1 MERGQMLVQTLND
14 VCNMV
19 RELEGITHIAV
30 DLETTGLDLLDSEVT
45 GIGFASSDKEWY
57 VDMPSMVSWA
67 ASSLIEGWLE
77 EMWGAFQPLF
87 DVTKHILISHNTPFD
102 MAFVAREF
110 SKFGYATTFN
120 TCDNWWDTLSMAALV
135 DENLIGV
142 KVELPTADGTTKAVG
157 ALSLKALSQVFLGRK
172 QRLWDAFFDDWTVEE
187 KAEYGCADV
196 RNCYDLAVFFSKY
209 LDKIGLMDYYV
220 QYVAP
225 MSYVTCALE
234 TNGIKVDVAKLL
246 EVQQSIEKQ
255 IAVYAAEMQEIMPQ
269 NEKVVFDLAMLG
281 EDPQPQLKTLVSSVD
296 GEFLTAS
303 GKVSTSQSN
312 LTMLY
317 NLTPKAPFW
326 QQVTML
332 EFTPANPRSNAQ
344 LGEYLVKKGY
354 RLPLTKTGKPSVS
367 EEVLQIVAKEHP
379 EDPLWAVLF
388 KMRKLEKLKGT
399 YVDACLEM
407 AWEDDRV
414 HPEWNQSGTATGRY
428 SCTSSSKNKELTHKR
443 GPALQTIPRPDTVAE
458 MGWEYNPREWF
469 VAPAGHCLAVAD
481 LSQAEVRMLAVM
493 SKDEVLKQAMLAG
506 EDIHSNMAAATQGEK
521 WEKGTKEER
530 KILRGYTKRVTFG
543 SMYGIGPQALS
554 EDINNTVEFAKALLD
569 KFYSTFKG
577 VSDWKAAEAQQLS
590 RTGFVTS
597 FLGRRRTPVLIQRPP
612 RVSAATGPEREQ
624 QKLQE
629 ALWKAEYDFA
639 CEKSGFDPSTSEET
653 ERKARA
659 VRQAINFEI
668 QGSVAELVNYGLVG
682 LLRKGY
688 KIIGQVHDEILVEL
702 PDEQAARDQFEQDLR
717 GFYEAELN
725 GVPFVVDLHFG
736 SSWACGKE

>member
-1 MERGQMLVQTLND
+1 MLVQTFDD
-14 VCNMV
+14 VCKMV

-57 VDMPSMVSWA
+57 IDIPSLVGYVRGYRDTDALWG
-67 ASSLIEGWLE
+67 SLL
-77 EMWGAFQPLF
+77 PLF

-102 MAFVAREF
+102 MAFVVRELEGRLGSHLPYF
-110 SKFGYATTFN
+110 P
-120 TCDNWWDTLSMAALV
+120 TCDSWWDTLSMAALV

-142 KVELPTADGTTKAVG
+142 KVELPTADGATKAVG

-172 QRLWDAFFDDWTVEE
+172 QRLWDASFDSWTVEE

-225 MSYVTCALE
+225 MSYVTCAME
-234 TNGIKVDVAKLL
+234 VNGIKVDVAKLL

-255 IAVYAAEMQEIMPQ
+255 VAVYAAEVQDIMPP
-269 NEKVVFDLAMLG
+269 NEKVVFDLSMLG
-281 EDPQPQLKTLVSSVD
+281 EDPQPQLHTLVSSTD
-296 GEFLTAS
+296 GGEFLTAS
-303 GKVSTSQSN
+303 GKVSTSQAN

-332 EFTPANPRSNAQ
+332 EFTPANPRSNVQ
-344 LGEYLVKKGY
+344 LGEYLVNRGY

-379 EDPLWAVLF
+379 SDPLWATLF

-399 YVDACLEM
+399 YVDACLNM

-469 VAPAGHCLAVAD
+469 IADHDKCLAVAD

-493 SKDEVLKQAMLAG
+493 SKDEVLKKAMLEG

-530 KILRGYTKRVTFG
+530 KKLRGYTKRVVFG
-543 SMYGIGPQALS
+543 TCYGIGPQALS
-554 EDINNTVEFAKALLD
+554 EDIGCTVEEAKALLD

-577 VSDWKAAEAQQLS
+577 VSDWKSHEAMQLS
-590 RTGFVTS
+590 RNGYVTS
-597 FLGRRRTPVLIQRPP
+597 FLGRRRTPVLVQKPP
-612 RVSAATGPEREQ
+612 RVTAPVGTPEREQ

-629 ALWKAEYDFA
+629 ALWMAEYDFA
-639 CEKSGFDPSTSEET
+639 CEKSGFDPATSEET
-653 ERKARA
+653 ERKARS

-688 KIIGQVHDEILVEL
+688 KIIGQVHDEILVEIL
-702 PDEQAARDQFEQDLR
+702 DTEAARDQFEKDLR